1 MVSVRSVGMELGRI
15 SAMNERSS
23 FIDVQAA
30 SFCFAR
36 MRLRR
41 IPDIDGTWII
51 RRTAVVSLHAKL

>member
-1 MVSVRSVGMELGRI
+1 MELGKI

-36 MRLRR
+36 MRLRG